1 MPPLPESKEP
11 EMSRLSDRMLW
22 HSIDAT
28 TAPTRRRRYRKSR
41 LPTVAIWTAVTL
53 LIVGWVI
60 LK

>member
-1 MPPLPESKEP
+1 MT
-11 EMSRLSDRMLW
+11 RLSDRMLW

-60 LK
+60 IK

>member
-1 MPPLPESKEP
+1 
-11 EMSRLSDRMLW
+11 MSRLSDRMLW
-22 HSIDAT
+22 YSIDT
-28 TAPTRRRRYRKSR
+28 TTKTAQYTRYRKTR